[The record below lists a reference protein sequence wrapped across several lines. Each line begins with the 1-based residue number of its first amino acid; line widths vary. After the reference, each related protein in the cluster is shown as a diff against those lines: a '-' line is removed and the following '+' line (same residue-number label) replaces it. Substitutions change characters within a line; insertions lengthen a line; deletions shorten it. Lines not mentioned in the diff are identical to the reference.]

1 MLTVRQRQQA
11 VRVWAMRFWPPFT
24 SSGSAGPS
32 VFGASMEGQWW
43 PASRAKETRLRRVWG
58 GHERPCHRVRGE
70 VGWEQTA
77 WWALGAGRRTLGD
90 QAGLG
95 GGSLCGGEQG
105 DSEGEG
111 VEDLTA
117 PDQTIVRSM
126 GFVGALGQTQAPLA
140 NGTAQ
145 RQQVRLT
152 SAPVV
157 WRAFTWQ
164 ITAEASS
171 RPPSAVERYGA

>member
-95 GGSLCGGEQG
+95 GGSLCGSEQG

-126 GFVGALGQTQAPLA
+126 GFVGARADP
-140 NGTAQ
+140 GTAGE
-145 RQQVRLT
+145 
-152 SAPVV
+152 
-157 WRAFTWQ
+157 WDG
-164 ITAEASS
+164 AEAAGTTDK
-171 RPPSAVERYGA
+171 RACRLAGLHMANHRRGQ